1 MRQGPPPSSG
11 RLGVER
17 GAGAGAGGA
26 TYAVLSLA
34 GEFDLTNAHLL
45 RDQLDALL
53 AESPA
58 VVVLDLAELGFC
70 DSSILGVL
78 IVAHRQ
84 AHAAGTALRLAA
96 LPPFMLRLLKI
107 TNLDTVI
114 DTYPDVDS
122 AKS

>member
-11 RLGVER
+11 RLVVER
-17 GAGAGAGGA
+17 GAGVEGAA
-26 TYAVLSLA
+26 YAVLSLA

-45 RDQLDALL
+45 REQLDALL

-58 VVVLDLAELGFC
+58 FVVLDLAELEFC

-84 AHAAGTALRLAA
+84 TLAGGTALRLAA
-96 LPPFMLRLLKI
+96 LPPFLQRLLKI

-114 DTYPDVDS
+114 DTFPDVDT